1 MNRTF
6 VKRTRHEVRI
16 GLAIAL
22 LLLCLYELLISSTFR
37 NSGGETE
44 KSPGV
49 DLTT

>member
-1 MNRTF
+1 MNRIF
-6 VKRTRHEVRI
+6 VKYWHEVRI

-44 KSPGV
+44 S
-49 DLTT
+49 LQESI